1 MLIYMNKS
9 YASDSEK
16 ETGNQV
22 RLSIYKIPKKNHN
35 VMVENQKH
43 FTDIFRKHGCDY
55 KGFQLSSTAVPEG
68 FISMATVVSVDHDE
82 EVWLDFESYRDHNQM
97 EDVISKLM
105 NDESALSLMKQYLR
119 LLSPGSSPIRGEF
132 TRILLPYSA

>member
-9 YASDSEK
+9 YATESEK
-16 ETGNQV
+16 GTGNHV

-35 VMVENQKH
+35 AMVENQKH
-43 FTDIFRKHGCDY
+43 FTDIFRRHGCDY
-55 KGFQLSSTAVPEG
+55 QGFQLTRTVIPEG
-68 FISMATVVSVDHDE
+68 FISMATVVSADHDE

-97 EDVISKLM
+97 ENVISKLM

-119 LLSPGSSPIRGEF
+119 LLSPGSSPMRGEF
-132 TRILLPYSA
+132 IRLSA